1 MRILII
7 EDNPDI
13 AGNIGDY
20 LELQGHVTDF
30 AGDGVMG
37 LHLAT
42 ENTFDAIILDINMPR
57 MDGFEVCRQ
66 LREEYQLDT
75 PVLMLTARDSL
86 ADKVT
91 GFQMGAWDYLVKPF
105 ELQELQMR
113 LDALKLRKAPNH
125 GRIIS
130 VGDLTLNLDK
140 WQAMRAGKELDLHRA
155 SLRLL
160 EILMRASP
168 NAVSRQELE
177 FLLWGDHPPGS
188 EPLRSHMYEL
198 RRELDKPFE
207 FKMLKTMR
215 GIGFTLRAEGS
226 NNGN

>member
-13 AGNIGDY
+13 AGNIGDF
-20 LELQGHVTDF
+20 LELQGHLTDF
-30 AGDGVMG
+30 AGDGVLG
-37 LHLAT
+37 LQLAT

-57 MDGFEVCRQ
+57 MDGFEVCRR

-125 GRIIS
+125 ARILS

-140 WQAMRAGKELDLHRA
+140 WQAVREDQELDLHRA

-160 EILMRASP
+160 EMLMRTSP

-177 FLLWGDHPPGS
+177 FLLWGEQPPGS
-188 EPLRSHMYEL
+188 DPLRSHMYEL

-207 FKMLKTMR
+207 FKMLITMR
-215 GIGFTLRAEGS
+215 GIGFRLRAEGGD
-226 NNGN
+226 NGN

>member
-20 LELQGHVTDF
+20 LELQNHVVDF

-37 LHLAT
+37 LRLAT
-42 ENTFDAIILDINMPR
+42 EHSFDAIILDINLPR
-57 MDGFEVCRQ
+57 MDGFELCRQ
-66 LREEYQLDT
+66 LREDHQLDT

-91 GFQMGAWDYLVKPF
+91 GFQLGAWDYLVKPF
-105 ELQELQMR
+105 EMKELALR
-113 LDALKLRKAPNH
+113 LDALKLRLAPER
-125 GRIIS
+125 GRVLK
-130 VGDLTLNLDK
+130 VGELTLNLDEWK
-140 WQAMRAGKELDLHRA
+140 ATRAGQVLDLHRA
-155 SLRLL
+155 SLRIL
-160 EILMRASP
+160 EMLMRASP
-168 NAVSRQELE
+168 NAVSRQNME

-188 EPLRSHMYEL
+188 DPLRSHMYEL

-215 GIGFTLRAEGS
+215 GIGFSLHAEEDQ
-226 NNGN
+226 NGN